1 MMKLLAVAA
10 AAALFGVGLT
20 ALGHAD
26 AESQHS
32 ALNRKD
38 AQVAKI
44 ADARLKFEIN
54 ATDLDGGIQV
64 FLDADQ
70 WKRMSIF
77 DPDGRRIFTTATDG
91 VMAKQGGTELFLES
105 AEPSF
110 DDLPLDQL
118 LERWPA
124 GRYDFRGVGLNGVTL
139 KGSAL
144 LTHDLPRG
152 PVLVSPIEGGEV
164 QNPDRTVV
172 RWRTVPPPNGSP
184 IIGYQ
189 VLVVEP
195 DTGIRSLPKVT
206 LDVMMPPTAR
216 RLKVPPGFLKP
227 GTEYEWEVLA
237 IERGGNQTL
246 SSSTFVTSQRR
257 LAERPAER

>member
-1 MMKLLAVAA
+1 MRKPLEVAVSAALLAAGMAA
-10 AAALFGVGLT
+10 I
-20 ALGHAD
+20 GHAD
-26 AESQHS
+26 TASQRDP
-32 ALNRKD
+32 ANPNRG
-38 AQVAKI
+38 QVVKI

-77 DPDGRRIFTTATDG
+77 DPDGRRIFTTITDG

-110 DDLPLDQL
+110 DDMPLDQL

-124 GRYDFRGVGLNGVTL
+124 GRYAFRGVGLNGERLEGAAV
-139 KGSAL
+139 
-144 LTHDLPRG
+144 LTHDLPDG
-152 PVLVSPIEGGEV
+152 PVLVSPIEGDEA
-164 QNPDRTVV
+164 QDPDRTVV
-172 RWRTVPPPNGSP
+172 RWHNVAPPNGSP

-195 DTGIRSLPKVT
+195 DTGIRSLPDVT

-216 RLKVPPGFLKP
+216 RLRVPPGFLKP
-227 GTEYEWEVLA
+227 RTEYEWEVLA

-246 SSSTFVTSQRR
+246 SSSTFVTSR
-257 LAERPAER
+257 

>member
-1 MMKLLAVAA
+1 MTNPLAIAASTAILAV
-10 AAALFGVGLT
+10 GLG
-20 ALGHAD
+20 AVGHAD
-26 AESQHS
+26 TQSQH
-32 ALNRKD
+32 D
-38 AQVAKI
+38 AAHPRAGQVVKI

-54 ATDLDGGIQV
+54 ATDLDGGVQV

-77 DPDGRRIFTTATDG
+77 DPDGRRIFTTLTDG

-110 DDLPLDQL
+110 EDLPLQQL
-118 LERWPA
+118 LARWPA
-124 GRYDFRGVGLNGVTL
+124 GRYQFRGVGLNGETL

-144 LTHDLPRG
+144 LTHDLPEG
-152 PVLVSPIEGGEV
+152 PKLVSPIEGGEV
-164 QNPDRTVV
+164 QDPDHTVV
-172 RWRTVPPPNGSP
+172 RWRGVPAPNGSP

-189 VLVVEP
+189 VLIVGP
-195 DTGIRSLPKVT
+195 DTRIRSLPNVA

-216 RLKVPPGFLKP
+216 RLRVPPGFLQP
-227 GTEYEWEVLA
+227 ATEYEWEVLA

-246 SSSTFVTSQRR
+246 SSSTFVTSR
-257 LAERPAER
+257 